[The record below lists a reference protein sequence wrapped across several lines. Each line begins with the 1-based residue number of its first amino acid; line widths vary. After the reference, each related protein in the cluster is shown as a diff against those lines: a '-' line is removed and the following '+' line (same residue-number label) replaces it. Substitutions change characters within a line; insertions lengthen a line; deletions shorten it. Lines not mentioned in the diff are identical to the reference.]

1 MLKFIHFE
9 KTNLTKSP
17 NFIWNWILMINSSDV
32 FPNLIHRF
40 SMNFSQIE
48 QLKKKSYKKYSLKK
62 SNILSFRFVKLSND
76 FINTGVKKLG
86 DFVIFV
92 WHSKNIWTLM
102 QHQKGSGPNGWR
114 QISFGGPKFWGF
126 GTWHAILLWYP

>member
-1 MLKFIHFE
+1 
-9 KTNLTKSP
+9 
-17 NFIWNWILMINSSDV
+17 MINSSDV

-92 WHSKNIWTLM
+92 WHSKNI
-102 QHQKGSGPNGWR
+102 
-114 QISFGGPKFWGF
+114 
-126 GTWHAILLWYP
+126 